1 MRYLDLTL
9 PTPPANL
16 RCDEALLEQ
25 CGKAGGREVLRI
37 WEASVPFVVVGYSN
51 RNFDGVRLDA
61 CRKQGIP
68 AFRRHSGGG
77 TVLQAPGCL
86 NYAVV
91 IKTQPRGPMS
101 SIRGTNRF
109 VMERNR
115 RAVMRVLGAEVEI
128 NGFTDLTIN
137 GRKFSGSAQ
146 YRRRHAVLFHGTFLL
161 DLDIELVEELIEIPS
176 VAPEYRQGRSH
187 TDFLTNLGVS
197 AASVKDSLREEWE
210 ACSEMD
216 GFSVAGIDP
225 ARVSL

>member
-1 MRYLDLTL
+1 
-9 PTPPANL
+9 
-16 RCDEALLEQ
+16 
-25 CGKAGGREVLRI
+25 
-37 WEASVPFVVVGYSN
+37 
-51 RNFDGVRLDA
+51 
-61 CRKQGIP
+61 
-68 AFRRHSGGG
+68 
-77 TVLQAPGCL
+77 
-86 NYAVV
+86 
-91 IKTQPRGPMS
+91 
-101 SIRGTNRF
+101 
-109 VMERNR
+109 
-115 RAVMRVLGAEVEI
+115 MRVLGAEVEV

-146 YRRRHAVLFHGTFLL
+146 YRRRQSVLFHGTFLL